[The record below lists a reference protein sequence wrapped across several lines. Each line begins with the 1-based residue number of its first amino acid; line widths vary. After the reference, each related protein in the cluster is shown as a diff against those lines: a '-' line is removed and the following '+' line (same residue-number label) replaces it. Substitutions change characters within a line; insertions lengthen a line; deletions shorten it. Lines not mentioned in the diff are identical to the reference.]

1 MFNILIDTPN
11 RDQRRVRCLHR
22 ECGIGRGDGNLVV
35 LQGWSIAQ
43 RHAALKREDEG
54 IFIES
59 LGGRSPVLVNGE
71 QVRQPWP
78 AHQP

>member
-1 MFNILIDTPN
+1 MFNILIDTQPRPAPCPLPAPRM
-11 RDQRRVRCLHR
+11 RDRPRRRQP
-22 ECGIGRGDGNLVV
+22 GGPA
-35 LQGWSIAQ
+35 GWSIAQ
-43 RHAALKREDEG
+43 RHAALKREDQG

-71 QVRQPWP
+71 QVKQPWP